1 MPRRRTDFRGL
12 ADPSRVR
19 LLRYVQ
25 ATPGCTVKAL
35 ADSTGLHVNTVRE
48 HLQALT
54 DEGLVTTETT
64 HTGSRGRPATTYRP
78 VVDPAHNSAAR
89 DRVRQAWERGDT
101 LRRILP
107 PDDTVTKLGE
117 AALHQ
122 LDTLYQHLDDSG
134 LEPVVDEEQLA
145 VDLAPCPYYRFLDED
160 PELVCAM
167 HAQLIRD
174 TLAQA
179 PGPLRLRELRPFVGP
194 TTCIAQLH
202 QVDDSVHHVDDPDH
216 QIDDQVNSDLPPTEQ
231 QTTAE

>member
-19 LLRYVQ
+19 LLRQVQ

-54 DEGLVTTETT
+54 DEGLVTTEAA
-64 HTGSRGRPATTYRP
+64 HTGGRGRPPTTYRP
-78 VVDPAHNSAAR
+78 VVDPAKNSAAQER
-89 DRVRQAWERGDT
+89 IQQAWEHGDT

-107 PDDTVTKLGE
+107 PNDATAGLGE

-122 LDTLYQHLDDSG
+122 LDTLYQHFDDSG
-134 LEPVVDEEQLA
+134 LEPVVDEQQLA
-145 VDLAPCPYYRFLDED
+145 VDLVPCPYYRFLDED

-167 HAQLIRD
+167 HGQLIRD

-179 PGPLRLRELRPFVGP
+179 PGPLRLQELRPFVGP
-194 TTCIAQLH
+194 ATCIAQL
-202 QVDDSVHHVDDPDH
+202 QHVDD
-216 QIDDQVNSDLPPTEQ
+216 QMNGDLLPAERRTTGQP
-231 QTTAE
+231 TAE